1 MSVISYQTLCLF
13 MTILSTYLQASLRS
27 AYVSKYKGA
36 EASIGLKIPIRN
48 YEVDMKQEEMVIS
61 HERKENTV

>member
-1 MSVISYQTLCLF
+1 MMSVISYQTLCLF

-48 YEVDMKQEEMVIS
+48 YEVDMK
-61 HERKENTV
+61 